1 MKGVAMSAKR
11 WIQSIVV
18 IALLFMSFAPTGS
31 ALAWYSCG
39 SYYTVQWGDT
49 LSAIASAC
57 GITVYSIQVANPG
70 MGYWLYAG
78 TTIYIPGSYSAPPV
92 YYPPASGTY
101 VVQSGDTL
109 GKIARRFGVSLKS
122 LIAANPQISNPSLI
136 YAGQVISLPAT
147 TPVYYIVQ
155 QGDTLR
161 KIAGRYGTS
170 VNSLISLN
178 PQIYNP
184 NLIYVGQSIRVW

>member
-11 WIQSIVV
+11 WVQSIII
-18 IALLFMSFAPTGS
+18 IAVLFMSFAPTDS

-49 LSAIASAC
+49 LSGIAAAC

-78 TTIYIPGSYSAPPV
+78 TTIYIPGSYNAPPV

-101 VVQSGDTL
+101 VVHSGDTMS
-109 GKIARRFGVSLKS
+109 KIARRFGVSLSS

-147 TPVYYIVQ
+147 PVYYIVQ

-161 KIAGRYGTS
+161 KIAARYGTS

-184 NLIYVGQSIRVW
+184 NLIYIGQSIRVW

>member
-1 MKGVAMSAKR
+1 MKGAAMSAKR
-11 WIQSIVV
+11 WIQSIIV
-18 IALLFMSFAPTGS
+18 IALLFMSFAPTGR

-49 LSAIASAC
+49 LSAIAAAC

-70 MGYWLYAG
+70 LGYWLYAG
-78 TTIYIPGSYSAPPV
+78 QTIYIPGSYSPPPV
-92 YYPPASGTY
+92 YNPPASGTY

-109 GKIARRFGVSLKS
+109 AKIARRFGVSLRS
-122 LIAANPQISNPSLI
+122 LIAANPQIANPSVI
-136 YAGQVISLPAT
+136 YVGQVINLPAT
-147 TPVYYIVQ
+147 SVYYIVQ

-161 KIAGRYGTS
+161 KIAARYGTS
-170 VNSLISLN
+170 VSSLIALN

>member
-1 MKGVAMSAKR
+1 MSAKR
-11 WIQSIVV
+11 WVQSIIV
-18 IALLFMSFAPTGS
+18 IALLFMSFVPAGK

-49 LSAIASAC
+49 LSGLAAAC
-57 GITVYSIQVANPG
+57 GITVYSIQAANPG

-78 TTIYIPGSYSAPPV
+78 QTIYIPGSYSAPPV

-101 VVQSGDTL
+101 VVQSGDTMS
-109 GKIARRFGVSLKS
+109 KIARRFGVSLS
-122 LIAANPQISNPSLI
+122 SIIAANPQIPNPSLI

-147 TPVYYIVQ
+147 PVYYLVQ

-161 KIAGRYGTS
+161 IIAGRYGTS
-170 VNSLISLN
+170 VYSLQLLN